1 MRRTL
6 LCTALL
12 GVLAAPAA
20 EARITRV
27 VVDPTLS
34 QSPTFGGFSW
44 PGVGQYE
51 RIIGT
56 AYGEVDPR
64 NPQNAII
71 VDIELA
77 PRNTQGMVEYSFDF
91 YILKPIDL
99 SKGNSKVMYEPPNRG
114 GKTWNTFGRV
124 PGGNDPGG
132 TITDPTVLANTFL
145 MPRGYAIVFSGWD
158 AAAGVNTIKTAASS
172 TTITLPVAKNPDGST
187 ITGPAYEY
195 IVTGSASFTL
205 TYAAATLDKTKAK
218 LTHRVH
224 LDDTPAEIPATGWNY
239 NATGTAI
246 SLASGNFVNND
257 IYEFSYTAKDPTVNG
272 VGFAA
277 VRDWNAW
284 LRYSTHDDSGNRNPL
299 AGHVERIYTEVVSQP
314 GRMLNDFRHLG
325 FNEAENGK
333 KVFDGHMQWI
343 AAGDGINMN
352 YRWSQPGR
360 TERNRQD
367 HLYAEGVFPFANIR
381 TFDPIT
387 HQVDSRYARC
397 EKTDTCPLGVEIYSA
412 NEYWVKPASLLHT
425 DPTGSFDL
433 PDSRFTRNYFISSHQ
448 HGTGSA
454 TSRGA
459 CQQFQNPLNSAPVQ
473 RALFVALDEWATE
486 GRNPPHSR
494 VPTLR
499 DRTMVPPLPQSR
511 VGFPQIPGVTYTGL
525 MTTRYLLDY
534 GPGYYQ
540 TGIPTI
546 NPPVI
551 TPPYQNNPA
560 NGPIYPAYV
569 PKTDSDGNDIAGVRL
584 VDVTVPLATYTG
596 WALRAGPQ
604 ANDGCEGSGQF
615 IPFPRTE
622 GDRSATGDPRP
633 SVEKRY
639 PTFDLYHA
647 KIRVALNDMVE
658 DRLLLCEDTAS
669 EETRLMQAGLDRGV
683 PAPAGGT
690 LPAAE
695 QVPACLPRPRHHDRD
710 RDRDDDHDHH
720 DHDD

>member
-1 MRRTL
+1 MEKTL
-6 LCTALL
+6 LCCALL
-12 GVLAAPAA
+12 AAFAAPVA
-20 EARITRV
+20 EARITRIDI
-27 VVDPTLS
+27 DPVLS

-51 RIIGT
+51 RIIGI
-56 AYGEVDPR
+56 AHGEVDPR

-71 VDIELA
+71 TDIELA
-77 PRNTQGMVEYSFDF
+77 PRNAHGMVEYSFDF

-99 SKGNSKVMYEPPNRG
+99 TKGNDKVMYEPPNRG

-132 TITDPTVLANTFL
+132 TITDPTVLANAFL

-158 AAAGVNTIKTAASS
+158 AAAGVNATKTAASP

-195 IVTGSASFTL
+195 IVTGGAASFTL

-224 LDDTPAEIPATGWNY
+224 LDDTPVEVPASGWNY
-239 NATGTAI
+239 NASGTAI
-246 SLASGNFVNND
+246 SLTGGNFVAND
-257 IYEFSYTAKDPTVNG
+257 IYELSYTAQNPTVNG

-284 LRYSTHDDSGNRNPL
+284 LRYATHDDAGNRNPL
-299 AGHVERIYTEVVSQP
+299 AGHVKRIYTEVVSQP

-325 FNEAENGK
+325 FNESENGR
-333 KVFDGHMQWI
+333 KVFDGHMNWI
-343 AAGDGINMN
+343 AAGDGINMK

-367 HLYAEGVFPFANIR
+367 HLYAEGVFPFANVR

-397 EKTDTCPLGVEIYSA
+397 ENTDTCSLGVEIYSA
-412 NEYWVKPASLLHT
+412 NEYWVKAASLLHT
-425 DPTGSFDL
+425 DPTGSRDL
-433 PDSRFTRNYFISSHQ
+433 RDSRFTRNYFISSHQ
-448 HGTGSA
+448 HGTGNA

-486 GRNPPHSR
+486 GTKPPHSR

-499 DRTMVPPLPQSR
+499 DHTMVPPLPQSG
-511 VGFPQIPGVTYTGL
+511 VGFPSIPGVTYTGL
-525 MTTRYLLDY
+525 MTTRYRLDY

-569 PKTDSDGNDIAGVRL
+569 PTTDSDGNDIPGVRL

-604 ANDGCEGSGQF
+604 ANDGCESAGQF

-622 GDRSATGDPRP
+622 ADRAASGDPRP
-633 SVEKRY
+633 SVQKRY
-639 PTFDLYHA
+639 PSFDLYHA
-647 KIRVALNDMVE
+647 KIRAALNDMVE
-658 DRLLLCEDTAS
+658 DRLLLCEDTAG

-683 PAPAGGT
+683 PAPSGGT
-690 LPAAE
+690 LPS
-695 QVPACLPRPRHHDRD
+695 PAQLDACAPHLHGHGHKDRD
-710 RDRDDDHDHH
+710 DHDRDDD
-720 DHDD
+720 

>member
-1 MRRTL
+1 MKRTL
-6 LCTALL
+6 LCSALL
-12 GVLAAPAA
+12 AVFAAPAA

-27 VVDPTLS
+27 VVDPGLS
-34 QSPTFGGFSW
+34 QSPTFGGYSW

-51 RIIGT
+51 RVIGT
-56 AYGEVDPR
+56 AYGEVDPNDRR
-64 NPQNAII
+64 NSII

-77 PRNTQGMVEYSFDF
+77 PRNARGMVEYSFDF
-91 YILKPIDL
+91 YILKPVDL
-99 SKGNSKVMYEPPNRG
+99 TKGNSKVMYEPPNRG

-132 TITDPTVLANTFL
+132 AITDPTVLANAFL

-158 AAAGVNTIKTAASS
+158 FAAGVNTTKTAASP
-172 TTITLPVAKNPDGST
+172 TTITLPIAKNRDGTT

-195 IVTGSASFTL
+195 IVTGGASYTL
-205 TYAAATLDKTKAK
+205 NYAAATLDKTKAR

-224 LDDTPAEIPATGWNY
+224 LDDTPVEIPASGWNY
-239 NATGTAI
+239 NANGTAI

-257 IYEFSYTAKDPTVNG
+257 IYELSYTAKDPTVNG
-272 VGFAA
+272 LGFAA

-284 LRYSTHDDSGNRNPL
+284 LRYSRRDDYGNSNPL
-299 AGHVERIYTEVVSQP
+299 AGHVKRIYTEVVSQP
-314 GRMLNDFRHLG
+314 GRLLNDFRHLG

-352 YRWSQPGR
+352 YRFSQPGR

-367 HLYAEGVFPFANIR
+367 HLYVEGVFPFANVR
-381 TFDPIT
+381 TYDPIT
-387 HQVDSRYARC
+387 RQVDSRYSRC
-397 EKTDTCPLGVEIYSA
+397 EKTGTCPLGVEIYSA
-412 NEYWVKPASLLHT
+412 NEYWVKAASLLHT
-425 DPTGSFDL
+425 DPAGSHDL
-433 PDSRFTRNYFISSHQ
+433 PDSPYTRNYFISSHQ
-448 HGTGSA
+448 HGTGNGA
-454 TSRGA
+454 SRGA
-459 CQQFQNPLNSAPVQ
+459 CQQFLNPLNSAPVQ
-473 RALFVALDEWATE
+473 RALFIALDEWATE
-486 GRNPPHSR
+486 GRKPPRSR

-499 DRTMVPPLPQSR
+499 DHTMVPPLPQQG

-534 GPGYYQ
+534 GLHFYE
-540 TGIPTI
+540 TGIATI

-560 NGPIYPAYV
+560 NGPIYRAYV
-569 PKTDSDGNDIAGVRL
+569 PKTDSDGNDVAGVRL

-604 ANDGCEGSGQF
+604 ANDGCESSGQF

-622 GDRSATGDPRP
+622 ADRAATGDPRP

-639 PTFDLYHA
+639 PSFDAYHA
-647 KIRVALNDMVE
+647 KIRAALNDMVE

-669 EETRLMQAGLDRGV
+669 EETRLMQAGLGRGV
-683 PAPAGGT
+683 PAPEGGT
-690 LPAAE
+690 LPAPAE
-695 QVPACLPRPRHHDRD
+695 LKACSPHHHYRDHDQDDDRDHHDRD
-710 RDRDDDHDHH
+710 D
-720 DHDD
+720 